1 MEKSEYMEAAI
12 YSLAAEKIHQKIE
25 ELEKSGKK
33 EEYKKRW
40 LWELTQNA
48 KDCSKS
54 NEGII
59 IEIIVKD
66 RTISFSHDGE
76 PFDFNSIM
84 DLVLQKSSKR
94 KENNK
99 TGKFGTGF
107 ISTHLISKKVRITGS
122 YKDNNK
128 KIRSGLDID
137 VDRDFSTVE
146 ELEGKLRNTIKK
158 IDTLFSVQ
166 NNSHSLNSSYMTTF
180 NYDFSSEHVSIIED
194 SIKEFYEMSPFVLA
208 FNENIKMIKVNY
220 RGKDNVIE
228 IIKREKKKNNKIEE
242 VTIIKDGFDILL
254 IIASDDDVFVST
266 KLERCDSVLHCSDVR
281 RYPKLF
287 CDFPMIGT
295 ENFSFPLI
303 VNSKLFD
310 MQQERNGIYPESDL
324 NKKILEKAVEL
335 YGILLDNL
343 SESNVFSLFNCCH
356 IERNGNFF
364 QGFYEK
370 ARDVFKRKPLI
381 ITVGNYKLPLVD
393 NDNRIVPIPSVREKE
408 FGLWDVVSKV
418 FNIIPI
424 RDENLYWLK
433 VCPENKW
440 SFKEWAYYFQHNNNT
455 ELKFL
460 KGNPHLIQEDTI
472 ELLNNFYECWIHQEG
487 KQDFIQF
494 APILLQNGQFT
505 KLKKDQKGNYAA
517 EARDLFF
524 DNGID
529 EGIKDVY
536 NAFFTDKGEPDVRSK
551 LVDSRIR
558 NFDSVFDRVYS
569 TKNLADKISGEV
581 RRLLSEEQ
589 AKDEKRQE
597 GVQKKYNMLTDWFN
611 GHRDLAKEFF
621 PDLYEKRYH
630 LTNHEEMTRRLHNG
644 DLYEEITKDIDKTPE
659 EIRQI
664 LQCANTGN
672 LNLNQ
677 YTQNTVHS
685 IYSAE
690 KYQSLRRRSIKN
702 VFLKLKEKRDIYII
716 PDDFSEWEK
725 SSDNVFQA
733 KKIINDREIDIR
745 IVVRPADDN
754 KIIFYEQVELEAMD
768 ELSYELWID
777 DGDGMVKSIS
787 LAELIVMTGI
797 NMIPLNRKVKE
808 NN

>member
-1 MEKSEYMEAAI
+1 MEKSEYIEDAI
-12 YSLAAEKIHQKIE
+12 YNLSAEKIYLKIG
-25 ELEKSGKK
+25 ELEKSGKI

-54 NEGII
+54 NEGIK
-59 IEIIVKD
+59 IEIMIKD
-66 RTISFSHDGE
+66 ETISFSHDGE
-76 PFDFNSIM
+76 PFDFKSVM

-94 KENNK
+94 KEINK

-107 ISTHLISKKVRITGS
+107 ISTHLISKKVKITGS
-122 YKDNNK
+122 YRNNNK
-128 KIRSGLDID
+128 IIRNGLDIV

-146 ELEGKLRNTIKK
+146 ELEGKLRNTIKE
-158 IDTLFSVQ
+158 IDNFFSAH
-166 NNSHSLNSSYMTTF
+166 NNSDSLNSHCKTTF
-180 NYDFSSEHVSIIED
+180 NYDFSSKDAGLIED
-194 SIKEFYEMSPFVLA
+194 SIKEFYEMAPFVLA
-208 FNENIKMIKVNY
+208 FNEEIKMIKVNY
-220 RGKDNVIE
+220 KGKDNIIE
-228 IIKREKKKNNKIEE
+228 IKKRAKINNKIEE
-242 VTIIKDGFDILL
+242 VTIIKDEFEIL
-254 IIASDDDVFVST
+254 IRIASDDDVFVST
-266 KLERCDSVLHCSDVR
+266 KLEYRDGALHCSDIR
-281 RYPKLF
+281 EYPKLF

-324 NKKILEKAVEL
+324 NKRILEKAVEL
-335 YGILLDNL
+335 YSILLDNL
-343 SESNVFSLFNCCH
+343 SESNVFSLFNCCN
-356 IERNGNFF
+356 IEKNGNFF
-364 QGFYEK
+364 QDFYEK

-381 ITVGNYKLPLVD
+381 ITVENHKRPLLD
-393 NDNRIVPIPSVREKE
+393 NNNCIVPIPSVREKE

-418 FNIIPI
+418 FSIIPI
-424 RDENLYWLK
+424 RNENLYWLK

-440 SFKEWAYYFQHNNNT
+440 SFKEWTHYFQLNT
-455 ELKFL
+455 ELNFL
-460 KGNPHLIQEDTI
+460 KDNLIQEDTL
-472 ELLNNFYECWIHQEG
+472 ELLNYFYECWIYQEG
-487 KQDFIQF
+487 KQDFIAY
-494 APILLQNGQFT
+494 APILLQNGEFT
-505 KLKKDQKGNYAA
+505 KLNKDQKGNYIPQD
-517 EARDLFF
+517 RDLFF

-536 NAFFTDKGEPDVRSK
+536 NAFFTDKDKPDVRSK

-558 NFDSVFDRVYS
+558 NCDNVFGKALS
-569 TKNLADKISGEV
+569 TKNLADEISREV
-581 RRLLSEEQ
+581 RKLLSEEQ
-589 AKDEKRQE
+589 ASNEKRQE
-597 GVQKKYNMLTDWFN
+597 KVQRKYNMLTDWFN
-611 GHRDLAKEFF
+611 GHRDLAKELFL
-621 PDLYEKRYH
+621 DLYEKSYN

-664 LQCANTGN
+664 LQSANTGN

-677 YTQNTVHS
+677 YTHNTVHS

-690 KYQSLRRRSIKN
+690 KYQSLRMRSIKN
-702 VFLKLKEKRDIYII
+702 VFLKLKEKKDIYII
-716 PDDFSEWEK
+716 TDDLSEWEK
-725 SSDNVFQA
+725 SKDNVFQA
-733 KKIINDREIDIR
+733 KKVIHDREIDIR

-777 DGDGMVKSIS
+777 DGNGMVKSIS

-797 NMIPLNRKVKE
+797 NMIPLNLSVKE
-808 NN
+808 ND

>member
-1 MEKSEYMEAAI
+1 MKKNQYTEEALLRF
-12 YSLAAEKIHQKIE
+12 SRDKIHQKIE
-25 ELEKSGKK
+25 ELEKGGRV

-48 KDCSKS
+48 KDCAKS
-54 NEGII
+54 NEGISI
-59 IEIIVKD
+59 NIMIQDK
-66 RTISFSHDGE
+66 TISFSHDGY
-76 PFDFNSIM
+76 PFDYTSVM
-84 DLVLQKSSKR
+84 DLVLQNSSKR
-94 KENNK
+94 KEDNK

-107 ISTHLISKKVRITGS
+107 ISTHLISKKVRVTGS
-122 YKDNNK
+122 YVDNNNNV
-128 KIRSGLDID
+128 RNGLDID
-137 VDRDFSTVE
+137 VDRNFSNME
-146 ELEGKLRNTIKK
+146 ELEGKLKNTIEK
-158 IDTLFSVQ
+158 IDNIFSNQ
-166 NNSHSLNSSYMTTF
+166 NNGNIYDSICETKF
-180 NYDFSSEHVSIIED
+180 NYEFENTDSDLIKD
-194 SIKEFYEMSPFVLA
+194 SIKEFYKMAPFVLA
-208 FNENIKMIKVNY
+208 FNKEIKRITLIINKKKY
-220 RGKDNVIE
+220 VIE
-228 IIKREKKKNNKIEE
+228 VIERVKCNNKIEE
-242 VTIIKDGFDILL
+242 VTIKYKKENIL
-254 IIASDDDVFVST
+254 IRIASDEDVFVST
-266 KLERCDSVLHCSDVR
+266 KLEYRDKVLHCSDVSE
-281 RYPKLF
+281 YPKLF

-303 VNSKLFD
+303 INSKFFD
-310 MQQERNGIYPESDL
+310 MQQERNGIYPKSDL
-324 NKKILEKAVEL
+324 NKRILAKSIEL
-335 YGILLDNL
+335 YEILLDNL
-343 SESNVFSLFNCCH
+343 SESGVLSLYNCCRIERSNNVFLDV
-356 IERNGNFF
+356 
-364 QGFYEK
+364 YENV
-370 ARDVFKRKPLI
+370 RDIFKRKPLI
-381 ITVGNYKLPLVD
+381 LTLGNVKHSLV
-393 NDNRIVPIPSVREKE
+393 NTEGNIVPIPFVTENNFR
-408 FGLWDVVSKV
+408 LWEVVSKV
-418 FNIIPI
+418 FNKIPL
-424 RDENLYWLK
+424 RNENLYWLK

-440 SFKEWAYYFQHNNNT
+440 SFKEWAYYFQNNNT
-455 ELKFL
+455 ELNFL

-505 KLKKDQKGNYAA
+505 KLNKDKGNYAA

-536 NAFFTDKGEPDVRSK
+536 NAFFTDKDEPDIRSN
-551 LVDSRIR
+551 LVDNRIR

-569 TKNLADKISGEV
+569 TKNLADKISEEV
-581 RRLLSEEQ
+581 RKLLSEEQ
-589 AKDEKRQE
+589 VKNEKRQE
-597 GVQKKYNMLTDWFN
+597 KVQKKYNMLTDWFN
-611 GHRDLAKEFF
+611 GHRDLAKELFS
-621 PDLYEKRYH
+621 DLYEKSYN

-664 LQCANTGN
+664 LQSANTGN

-677 YTQNTVHS
+677 YTHNTVHS

-702 VFLKLKEKRDIYII
+702 VFFKLKEKRDIYII
-716 PDDFSEWEK
+716 PDDLSEWEK
-725 SSDNVFQA
+725 STDNVFQA

-797 NMIPLNRKVKE
+797 NMIPLNLSVKE
-808 NN
+808 ND

>member
-1 MEKSEYMEAAI
+1 MEAAI

-122 YKDNNK
+122 YRDNNN

-303 VNSKLFD
+303 INSKLFD
-310 MQQERNGIYPESDL
+310 MQQERNGIYPESDI
-324 NKKILEKAVEL
+324 NRNILSKAIEL
-335 YGILLDNL
+335 YRILLEHLSSSNNL
-343 SESNVFSLFNCCH
+343 SMFNCCYVVG
-356 IERNGNFF
+356 NDNFF
-364 QGFYEK
+364 KNIYEK
-370 ARDVFKRKPLI
+370 VRDVFKRTPIILTLENNKRPLLDSS
-381 ITVGNYKLPLVD
+381 NY
-393 NDNRIVPIPSVREKE
+393 IVPIPDVKAKDFR
-408 FGLWDVVSKV
+408 LWDVVSKV
-418 FNIIPI
+418 CKIIPI
-424 RDENLYWLK
+424 KDENLYWLT

-440 SFKEWAYYFQHNNNT
+440 SIKEWAYYFQHNP
-455 ELKFL
+455 ECKFL
-460 KGNPHLIQEDTI
+460 KDDSFVQEEMI
-472 ELLNNFYECWIHQEG
+472 ELLNGFYECWINQEG

-524 DNGID
+524 DNVID

-630 LTNHEEMTRRLHNG
+630 LTNHEEMTRRF
-644 DLYEEITKDIDKTPE
+644 
-659 EIRQI
+659 
-664 LQCANTGN
+664 
-672 LNLNQ
+672 
-677 YTQNTVHS
+677 V
-685 IYSAE
+685 
-690 KYQSLRRRSIKN
+690 RRN
-702 VFLKLKEKRDIYII
+702 Y
-716 PDDFSEWEK
+716 
-725 SSDNVFQA
+725 
-733 KKIINDREIDIR
+733 
-745 IVVRPADDN
+745 
-754 KIIFYEQVELEAMD
+754 
-768 ELSYELWID
+768 
-777 DGDGMVKSIS
+777 
-787 LAELIVMTGI
+787 
-797 NMIPLNRKVKE
+797 
-808 NN
+808 

>member
-1 MEKSEYMEAAI
+1 MSKNEYMEGAT
-12 YSLAAEKIHQKIE
+12 YSLSADKIYQKIAD
-25 ELEKSGKK
+25 LEKDGKK

-48 KDCSKS
+48 KDCAKG
-54 NEGII
+54 NEGISI
-59 IEIIVKD
+59 NILIRD
-66 RTISFSHDGE
+66 RTISFSHDGY
-76 PFDFNSIM
+76 PFDYNSVM
-84 DLVLQKSSKR
+84 DLVLQNSSKR
-94 KENNK
+94 KAGNK

-107 ISTHLISKKVRITGS
+107 ISTHLISKKVSITGN
-122 YKDNNK
+122 YIDNYDNV
-128 KIRSGLDID
+128 RSGLNIV
-137 VDRDFSTVE
+137 VDRNFSNVE
-146 ELEGKLRNTIKK
+146 ELEAKLRNTIEK
-158 IDTLFSVQ
+158 IDNFFSDQ
-166 NNSHSLNSSYMTTF
+166 NSTIICSPPYETAF
-180 NYDFSSEHVSIIED
+180 KYEFSNTDVNLIND
-194 SIKEFYEMSPFVLA
+194 SIKEFYEMAPFVLA
-208 FNENIKMIKVNY
+208 FNKV
-220 RGKDNVIE
+220 
-228 IIKREKKKNNKIEE
+228 IKRIVLIFDNRKHVIKAINRAKLDDRIEE
-242 VTIIKDGFDILL
+242 VTIEKDTSKIL
-254 IIASDDDVFVST
+254 IRIASDKDVYVST
-266 KLERCDSVLHCSDVR
+266 RLEYRDGVLHCSDIR
-281 RYPKLF
+281 EYPKLF

-324 NKKILEKAVEL
+324 NKKLLEKAVEL

-370 ARDVFKRKPLI
+370 ARDVFKRKLLI
-381 ITVGNYKLPLVD
+381 ITFGNHKLPLVD
-393 NDNRIVPIPSVREKE
+393 NNNRIVPIPSVREKE

-418 FNIIPI
+418 FNTIPI

-440 SFKEWAYYFQHNNNT
+440 SFKEWAYYFQHNNT
-455 ELKFL
+455 ELNFL

-505 KLKKDQKGNYAA
+505 KLNKDQKGNYAA

-569 TKNLADKISGEV
+569 TKNLADKISEEV
-581 RRLLSEEQ
+581 RKLLSEEQ
-589 AKDEKRQE
+589 VKNEKRKE
-597 GVQKKYNMLTDWFN
+597 KVQKKYNMLTDWFN
-611 GHRDLAKEFF
+611 GHRDLAKELFS
-621 PDLYEKRYH
+621 DLYEKSYN

-664 LQCANTGN
+664 LQSANTGN

-677 YTQNTVHS
+677 YTHNTVHS

-716 PDDFSEWEK
+716 PDDLSEWEK
-725 SSDNVFQA
+725 STDNVFQA

-797 NMIPLNRKVKE
+797 NMIPLNLSVKE
-808 NN
+808 ND